1 MLLASLLIFCGT
13 YLIKL
18 IILRNYLKSVDMDEL
33 VHILDTVALDTAA
46 LDTVGLDTEDV
57 KINLLL

>member
-1 MLLASLLIFCGT
+1 MEELLLLASLLIFCGT

-33 VHILDTVALDTAA
+33 VHILDTVQDM
-46 LDTVGLDTEDV
+46 GLDTEDV